1 MADKPRRL
9 GRGLEALL
17 GTTPAPASRS
27 AAAPG
32 AAVQSAATAVVLPES
47 PLRQIPIEQIRPN
60 PFQPRKEFR
69 EEDLAQL
76 QASIAAT
83 GLLQPI
89 TVRRADDHF
98 ELIAGERRLRAATR
112 LGWADIPAIVKDY
125 DDKALLTLALVE
137 NLQRADLNPIEEAE
151 GYSRLVAEFDLTQ
164 QEVAAIVG
172 KDRSTVANSLRL
184 LNLPVPVREMVQASR
199 LSVGHA
205 RALLAIPSE
214 RVMIDLAREAVA
226 KNLSVR
232 DIERRVKQA
241 TTSARPPSTTSAKT
255 DTARLAEIRR
265 VTDRLRRRL
274 QTDVTVD
281 IDDKDRG
288 QLRITFYSADDLNR
302 LIELITG
309 HTTEDL

>member
-9 GRGLEALL
+9 GRGLEALINAASSPVQAP
-17 GTTPAPASRS
+17 TPTA
-27 AAAPG
+27 
-32 AAVQSAATAVVLPES
+32 SAATLPES
-47 PLRQIPIEQIRPN
+47 PLRQIALGQIRPN

-69 EEDLAQL
+69 EEDLTQL
-76 QASIAAT
+76 QSSLAAT

-89 TVRRADDHF
+89 TVRQAGDHF

-112 LGWADIPAIVKDY
+112 LGWTEIPAIVKDY

-151 GYSRLVAEFDLTQ
+151 GYSRLVSEFDLTQ
-164 QEVAAIVG
+164 QEVATIVG
-172 KDRSTVANSLRL
+172 KDRSTVANSLRI
-184 LNLPVPVREMVQASR
+184 LNLPSVIRAMVQESR
-199 LSVGHA
+199 LTVGHA
-205 RALLAIPSE
+205 RALLAITSE
-214 RVMIDLAREAVA
+214 RVMVDLAREAVA

-232 DIERRVKQA
+232 DVERRVKQA
-241 TTSARPPSTTSAKT
+241 TTSTRPPSTKPAGATDSA
-255 DTARLAEIRR
+255 RGAEIRR

-274 QTDVTVD
+274 QTDVAVD
-281 IDDKDRG
+281 IDEKDRG

>member
-17 GTTPAPASRS
+17 GSASPARDTTNL
-27 AAAPG
+27 AAA
-32 AAVQSAATAVVLPES
+32 AEAIES
-47 PLRQIPIEQIRPN
+47 PLRQVPVQQIRPN

-69 EEDLAQL
+69 EEELAQL

-83 GLLQPI
+83 GLLQPVI
-89 TVRRADDHF
+89 VRAVGDHF
-98 ELIAGERRLRAATR
+98 ELVAGERRLRAATR
-112 LGWADIPAIVKDY
+112 LGWADIPAIVKEY
-125 DDKALLTLALVE
+125 DDRALLTLALVE

-151 GYSRLVAEFDLTQ
+151 GYNRLVSEFQLTQ
-164 QEVAAIVG
+164 QEVAAVVG

-184 LNLPVPVREMVQASR
+184 LHLPAIIRTLLQEAR

-205 RALLAIPSE
+205 RALLALPTE
-214 RVMIDLAREAVA
+214 RVMVDLARETVA

-232 DIERRVKQA
+232 DVERRVKQA
-241 TTSARPPSTTSAKT
+241 TMSARQPNATPGDGNK
-255 DTARLAEIRR
+255 TARVAEIRR
-265 VTDRLRRRL
+265 LTDRLRRRL
-274 QTDVTVD
+274 QTDVAVD
-281 IDDKDRG
+281 IDEKDRG

>member
-9 GRGLEALL
+9 GRGLEALI
-17 GTTPAPASRS
+17 S
-27 AAAPG
+27 AASSPAQTPT
-32 AAVQSAATAVVLPES
+32 ATATAAALPES
-47 PLRQIPIEQIRPN
+47 PLRQIALARIRPN

-69 EEDLAQL
+69 EEDLTQL
-76 QASIAAT
+76 QSSLAAT

-89 TVRRADDHF
+89 TVRQAGDQF
-98 ELIAGERRLRAATR
+98 ELVAGERRLRAATR
-112 LGWADIPAIVKDY
+112 LGWTEIPAIVKDY

-151 GYSRLVAEFDLTQ
+151 GYSRLVSEFDLTQ
-164 QEVAAIVG
+164 QEVATIVG

-184 LNLPVPVREMVQASR
+184 LNLPVVIRAMVQESR
-199 LSVGHA
+199 LTVGHA
-205 RALLAIPSE
+205 RALLAITSE
-214 RVMIDLAREAVA
+214 RVMVDLAREAVA

-232 DIERRVKQA
+232 DVERRVKQA
-241 TTSARPPSTTSAKT
+241 TTSTRPPSTKPAGATDSA
-255 DTARLAEIRR
+255 RGAEIRR

-274 QTDVTVD
+274 QTDVAVD
-281 IDDKDRG
+281 IDEKDRG

>member
-9 GRGLEALL
+9 GRGLEALI
-17 GTTPAPASRS
+17 
-27 AAAPG
+27 G
-32 AAVQSAATAVVLPES
+32 AASAPPHVPTPTVSAATVPES
-47 PLRQIPIEQIRPN
+47 PLRQIALDRIRPN

-69 EEDLAQL
+69 EEDLTQL
-76 QASIAAT
+76 QSSLAAT

-89 TVRRADDHF
+89 TVRQAGDHF

-112 LGWADIPAIVKDY
+112 LGWTEIPAIVKDY

-151 GYSRLVAEFDLTQ
+151 GYSRLVSEFDLTQ
-164 QEVAAIVG
+164 QEVATIVG

-184 LNLPVPVREMVQASR
+184 LNLPAAIRAMVQESR
-199 LSVGHA
+199 LTVGHA
-205 RALLAIPSE
+205 RALLAIASE
-214 RVMIDLAREAVA
+214 RVMVDLAREAVA

-232 DIERRVKQA
+232 DVERRVKQA
-241 TTSARPPSTTSAKT
+241 TTSTRPPSTKAAGTTDSA
-255 DTARLAEIRR
+255 RSAEIRR
-265 VTDRLRRRL
+265 VTERLRRRL
-274 QTDVTVD
+274 QTDVAVD
-281 IDDKDRG
+281 IDEKDRG

>member
-9 GRGLEALL
+9 GRGLEALI
-17 GTTPAPASRS
+17 GAASSSVQTPTPAP
-27 AAAPG
+27 
-32 AAVQSAATAVVLPES
+32 SAATVPES
-47 PLRQIPIEQIRPN
+47 PLRQIALDRIRPN

-69 EEDLAQL
+69 EEDLTQL
-76 QASIAAT
+76 QSSLAAT

-89 TVRRADDHF
+89 TVRQAGDQF

-112 LGWADIPAIVKDY
+112 LGWTEIPAIVKDY

-151 GYSRLVAEFDLTQ
+151 GYSRLVSEFDLTQ
-164 QEVAAIVG
+164 QEVATIVG

-184 LNLPVPVREMVQASR
+184 LNLPVVIRAMVQESR
-199 LSVGHA
+199 LTVGHA
-205 RALLAIPSE
+205 RALLAITSE
-214 RVMIDLAREAVA
+214 RVMVDLAREAVA

-232 DIERRVKQA
+232 DVERRVKQA
-241 TTSARPPSTTSAKT
+241 TMSTRPPSTKPAGATDSA
-255 DTARLAEIRR
+255 RGAEIRR

-274 QTDVTVD
+274 QTDVAVD
-281 IDDKDRG
+281 IDEKDRG

>member
-1 MADKPRRL
+1 
-9 GRGLEALL
+9 
-17 GTTPAPASRS
+17 
-27 AAAPG
+27 
-32 AAVQSAATAVVLPES
+32 
-47 PLRQIPIEQIRPN
+47 
-60 PFQPRKEFR
+60 
-69 EEDLAQL
+69 
-76 QASIAAT
+76 
-83 GLLQPI
+83 
-89 TVRRADDHF
+89 
-98 ELIAGERRLRAATR
+98 
-112 LGWADIPAIVKDY
+112 
-125 DDKALLTLALVE
+125 
-137 NLQRADLNPIEEAE
+137 
-151 GYSRLVAEFDLTQ
+151 
-164 QEVAAIVG
+164 
-172 KDRSTVANSLRL
+172 
-184 LNLPVPVREMVQASR
+184 MVQASR

-232 DIERRVKQA
+232 DIERRVKQT

-255 DTARLAEIRR
+255 DTARVAEIRR

-274 QTDVTVD
+274 QTDVIVD

>member
-9 GRGLEALL
+9 GRGLEALISTAS
-17 GTTPAPASRS
+17 GPVQTPTP
-27 AAAPG
+27 
-32 AAVQSAATAVVLPES
+32 AATASVPAVAVPES
-47 PLRQIPIEQIRPN
+47 PLRQIALDRIRPN

-69 EEDLAQL
+69 EEDLTQL
-76 QASIAAT
+76 QSSLAAT

-89 TVRRADDHF
+89 TVRQAGDHF

-112 LGWADIPAIVKDY
+112 LGWTEIPAIVKDY

-151 GYSRLVAEFDLTQ
+151 GYSRLVSEFDLTQ
-164 QEVAAIVG
+164 QEVATIVG

-184 LNLPVPVREMVQASR
+184 LNLPAAIRAMLQDSH
-199 LSVGHA
+199 LTVGHA
-205 RALLAIPSE
+205 RALLAITSE
-214 RVMIDLAREAVA
+214 RVMVDLAREAVA

-232 DIERRVKQA
+232 DVERRVKQA
-241 TTSARPPSTTSAKT
+241 TTSTRPPSSKPAGAADSA
-255 DTARLAEIRR
+255 RSAEIRR

-274 QTDVTVD
+274 QTDVAVD
-281 IDDKDRG
+281 IDEKDRG
-288 QLRITFYSADDLNR
+288 ELRITFYSADDLNR